1 MKLWYQ
7 SLTRESAWPDY
18 NKALAETGNLGGE
31 NAYAE
36 MEGMMILFEKLSK
49 QQGFGR
55 IVDVTIQSV
64 MTEYP
69 IRLRGAMVARQ
80 IPVKVSPEG

>member
-1 MKLWYQ
+1 MP
-7 SLTRESAWPDY
+7 SLAIID
-18 NKALAETGNLGGE
+18 LETFWN
-31 NAYAE
+31 
-36 MEGMMILFEKLSK
+36 IEKLSK

-80 IPVKVSPEG
+80 IPVPPGAS